1 MLYCLRVRLKSEIW
15 VHAFLRRSF
24 VNGLYGAVL
33 RKGAAEAGAV
43 YVVINHL
50 DGTVKVLGP
59 PPGSAIDEAGE
70 RIWSEVVP
78 PVTSAAAVTPFIEKL
93 TKFDPDI
100 WVVEVEDRSGSAGLS
115 VLKSE

>member
-1 MLYCLRVRLKSEIW
+1 MRLKAEIW

-24 VNGLYGAVL
+24 GQGFYGAVL

-43 YVVINHL
+43 YVVINRL

-70 RIWSEVVP
+70 RMWTEVVP
-78 PVTSAAAVTPFIEKL
+78 PVTSSTEVASFVARLA
-93 TKFDPDI
+93 KFDPDI
-100 WVVEVEDRSGSAGLS
+100 WVVEVEDRVGNAGLT
-115 VLKSE
+115 VLTPE